1 MSPFNEDVRETIE
14 TTRLAFVATVSADG
28 HPNVSPKAS
37 LAIHDDT
44 HLSFANIA
52 SPNTIE
58 NLIHNPHIEAN
69 AVNFLTRRGY
79 RFKGTAEIFEDGP
92 VFNVIKRRLR
102 DREGPE
108 YPCHHGVLITVESVL
123 PLVSPAYTH
132 LEGADENTIR
142 EAWLKRYDM
151 PSTPPKHTTDAYKE
165 VVRVMLGFR
174 TMEEMEEV
182 FSRPIVCEAIKS
194 FENVLTETRS
204 LKQPDEYALAATV
217 EKHILSIAD
226 DDRGTLEALF
236 NDSEH
241 HELPAEDL
249 ELQIAELWN
258 GRR

>member
-1 MSPFNEDVRETIE
+1 MLPFNKDIRETIE
-14 TTRLAFVATVSADG
+14 TTRLAFVATVSVG
-28 HPNVSPKAS
+28 GQPNVSPKAS

-58 NLIHNPHIEAN
+58 NLTHNPRVEAN
-69 AVNFLTRRGY
+69 VVNFLTRRGY

-92 VFNVIKRRLR
+92 VFQVIKQRLH

-123 PLVSPAYTH
+123 PLVSPAYIH
-132 LEGADENTIR
+132 LEGANENTVR
-142 EAWLKRYDM
+142 EAWLKRYEM
-151 PSTPPKHTTDAYKE
+151 TSSPPKHTTEAYKE

-182 FSRPIVCEAIKS
+182 FSRPIVCDAINS
-194 FENVLTETRS
+194 FEKALRETRK

-217 EKHILSIAD
+217 EKHILSIAE
-226 DDRGTLEALF
+226 DDREKLETLF

-241 HELPAEDL
+241 HELPPEEL
-249 ELQIAELWN
+249 ELKIAELWN
-258 GRR
+258 GQR